1 MLAKTTPYKLL
12 YNGFMKIFCEK
23 CHEDISADVD
33 KHFEQFEI
41 GQVICSKCH
50 EKQRRY
56 LSEADLLF
64 YFGVSSIFYLLLF
77 IVLSQ
82 LLKQL
87 GINALTIAIIL
98 VILAG
103 AFFFQKDLSRRQY
116 REAYFKKTTRY
127 TRFNE
132 DKQAVGKSLKLQFMA
147 FIVIA
152 LMFGTNPELS
162 LAFILFGLAF
172 IFIIFLKLFL
182 LIKNGRG

>member
-1 MLAKTTPYKLL
+1 MLAKTTPYKIL
-12 YNGFMKIFCEK
+12 YNGFMKIYCEK

-33 KHFEQFEI
+33 KRFEQFEI
-41 GQVICSKCH
+41 GNVICSKCH

-64 YFGVSSIFYLLLF
+64 YFGISSIFYLILF
-77 IVLSQ
+77 IILSQ
-82 LLKQL
+82 LINYL

-98 VILAG
+98 SILVI
-103 AFFFQKDLSRRQY
+103 AFFFQKNLSRSQY
-116 REAYFKKTTRY
+116 QKAYFKKKTRY

-132 DKQAVGKSLKLQFMA
+132 DKQTVAKSLKLQFMA

-152 LMFGTNPELS
+152 LMFGTNPEMTLP
-162 LAFILFGLAF
+162 FILFSLTF
-172 IFIIFLKLFL
+172 VFIIFLKLFL